1 MSCVTQRPHLIIIVG
16 PTCAGKTELALK
28 IAQSRKWE
36 IISADSMQVYR
47 YMDIG
52 TAKPGKE
59 IRAIIPHH
67 LIDVVAPDE
76 PFNAAMYTGLAR
88 KIIESA
94 GKEAKTY
101 LVVGGTGLYI
111 KALLG
116 GIFAGPSADEGIRE
130 YYREQLKRFGKSYL
144 YEQLKEKD
152 ARTAAAIDPRHTSRI
167 IRALEVWELTG
178 KSIVEQQQ
186 EHRFG
191 DRPYDYIKIGLKTTR
206 EQLWEKIERR
216 TEGMIRQGLVD
227 EVKWLLN
234 HGYHGGLKSMKS
246 LGYRH
251 IVRHLQGGLGLEE
264 AVSLMNRDTRQ
275 YTKRQMTWFAADGEV
290 GWCDSGDVVSVEE
303 RIDSFESGR
312 GLISNQSP
320 PPRCFLP

>member
-1 MSCVTQRPHLIIIVG
+1 MSRVTQRPRLIIIVG

-28 IAQSRKWE
+28 IAQAWGWE
-36 IISADSMQVYR
+36 IIGADSLQVYR

-59 IRAIIPHH
+59 DRAMVPHH
-67 LIDVVAPDE
+67 LIDVAAPDE
-76 PFNAAMYTGLAR
+76 PFNAAMYAGLAR

-94 GKEAKTY
+94 EGQAKTF
-101 LVVGGTGLYI
+101 LVVGGAGLYI

-116 GIFAGPSADEGIRE
+116 GIFAGPPADEGIRE
-130 YYREQLKRFGKSYL
+130 YYLERLRRFGKSYL

-152 ARTAAAIDPRHTSRI
+152 VKAAAAIDPRHTSRI
-167 IRALEVWELTG
+167 IRALEVWELSG

-191 DRPYDYIKIGLKTTR
+191 DRPYDYIKIGLKTAR
-206 EQLWEKIERR
+206 DRLWEKIERR

-227 EVKWLLN
+227 EVKWLLK
-234 HGYHGGLKSMKS
+234 HGYHEGLKSMQS

-251 IVRHLQGGLGLEE
+251 VVQHLQGDLRIEE
-264 AVSLMNRDTRQ
+264 AVSLINRDTKQ
-275 YTKRQMTWFAADGEV
+275 YAKRQMTWFAADSEV
-290 GWCDSGDVVSVEE
+290 EWYDFSDAASIEE
-303 RIDSFESGR
+303 RIKYLTSSSSLEGESIATG
-312 GLISNQSP
+312 
-320 PPRCFLP
+320 

>member
-1 MSCVTQRPHLIIIVG
+1 MSRVNPRPRLIIIIG

-28 IAQSRKWE
+28 IAQAWGWE
-36 IISADSMQVYR
+36 IIGADSMQVYR

-59 IRAIIPHH
+59 DRAMVPHH

-76 PFNAAMYTGLAR
+76 PFNTAIYAGLAR

-94 GKEAKTY
+94 GEQAKTF
-101 LVVGGTGLYI
+101 LVVGGAGLYI

-116 GIFAGPSADEGIRE
+116 GIFAGPPADEGIRE
-130 YYREQLKRFGKSYL
+130 YYRERLRRFGKSYL

-152 ARTAAAIDPRHTSRI
+152 ARAAAAIEPRHTSRI
-167 IRALEVWELTG
+167 IRALEVWELSG

-191 DRPYDYIKIGLKTTR
+191 DRPYDYIKIGLKTAR
-206 EQLWEKIERR
+206 DRLWEKIERR
-216 TEGMIRQGLVD
+216 TGGMIRQGLVD
-227 EVKWLLN
+227 EVKWLLKQ
-234 HGYHGGLKSMKS
+234 GYHEGLKSMQS

-251 IVRHLQGGLGLEE
+251 VVQHLQGGLRLEE
-264 AVSLMNRDTRQ
+264 AVYLINRDTRQ
-275 YTKRQMTWFAADGEV
+275 YAKRQMTWFAADSEV
-290 GWCDSGDVVSVEE
+290 KWYDSGDAASIEE
-303 RIDSFESGR
+303 RIKD
-312 GLISNQSP
+312 
-320 PPRCFLP
+320 FLAQG